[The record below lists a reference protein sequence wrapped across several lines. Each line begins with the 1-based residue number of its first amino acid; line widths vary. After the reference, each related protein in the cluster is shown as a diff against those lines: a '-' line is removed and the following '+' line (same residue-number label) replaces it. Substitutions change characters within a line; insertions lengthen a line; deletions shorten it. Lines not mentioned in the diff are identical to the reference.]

1 MRKHVSLI
9 IVITFMLQGYFFKYT
24 NLVRLPK
31 VVSAQSCPPLLLE
44 DPKNSI

>member
-1 MRKHVSLI
+1 MRCKLNNNYYI
-9 IVITFMLQGYFFKYT
+9 YALQGYFFKYI
-24 NLVRLPK
+24 NLSRLPQ